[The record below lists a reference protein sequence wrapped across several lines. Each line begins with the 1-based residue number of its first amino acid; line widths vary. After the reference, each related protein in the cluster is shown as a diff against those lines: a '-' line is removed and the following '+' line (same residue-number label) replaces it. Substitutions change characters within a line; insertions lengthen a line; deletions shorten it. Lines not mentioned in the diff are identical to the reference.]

1 MSEEPVAKEIMEKDV
16 QTIDLN
22 KNAVAAAKLMAE
34 KGGGAIVVVQGEVS
48 VGIVTERDLVANVIS
63 EGLDPA
69 KVLVR
74 DIMSTPLISAKP
86 DAKISD
92 IANLMMEY
100 RIRRVVIIDETGFLS
115 GMVSAS
121 DLARTLAKQKSFLDP
136 TLNVLARMNESPLG
150 GPYQ

>member
-1 MSEEPVAKEIMEKDV
+1 MAKDVMEKDV

-22 KNAVAAAKLMAE
+22 KSAAAAAKLMAK
-34 KGGGAIVVVQGEVS
+34 KGGGAIVVVQGDVS
-48 VGIVTERDLVANVIS
+48 VGIITERDLVVNVIA

-74 DIMSTPLISAKP
+74 DIMSTPLISAP
-86 DAKISD
+86 PSAKLGDISK
-92 IANLMMEY
+92 LMMEY
-100 RIRRVVIIDETGFLS
+100 RIRRIVIIDESGFLA
-115 GMVSAS
+115 GLVSAS

-136 TLNVLARMNESPLG
+136 TLNVLARLNQSPLG